1 MNKKITIWDVFAV
14 IIALMPLVYLCCVYD
29 KLPAIVPTHY
39 GADGKPNNFGPKSE
53 MYTIGGVLSGMSI
66 LLYFL
71 MKYLP
76 AIDPKKQVKYGERT
90 FQKLGMGISIFLA
103 AMNLCIILAAANKG
117 FSFDK
122 LIISIS
128 GLLFVFLGNIM
139 YNIKPNYFAGVRTPW
154 TLEDEGTWRAT
165 HRLTGKLWVAGGIII
180 TLERLLVPSETG
192 VYIFF
197 ACIGIMVFTPIIYS
211 YVYFKKHQAKKSL

>member
-1 MNKKITIWDVFAV
+1 MKKITIWDVFAFV
-14 IIALMPLVYLCCVYD
+14 LALLPLVYLAFVYD

-39 GADGKPNNFGPKSE
+39 GADGKPNNWGPKSQ
-53 MYTIGGVLSGMSI
+53 MYVIGGILSGMSI
-66 LLYFL
+66 LLYLL

-76 AIDPKKQVKYGERT
+76 SIDPKKQVKYGERT
-90 FQKLGMGISIFLA
+90 FQKLGMGITIFFA

-117 FSFDK
+117 LSFDK
-122 LIISIS
+122 LIISLA

-165 HRLTGKLWVAGGIII
+165 HRLTGKLWVTGGIIV

-192 VYIFF
+192 VYIFM
-197 ACIGIMVFTPIIYS
+197 ACIGIMVLTPIIYS
-211 YVYFKKHQAKKSL
+211 YVYYKKHQSKKNI